1 MQYTHKQSGCSWWSF
16 SRRASHQLTNE
27 APDIIRRNDSAVPT
41 SAKLSAPQDSSLARS
56 RSQVGRSHLRR
67 QVVDAALSSE
77 GGLDHDL
84 VAKDSRERA
93 GHDNIDDVDN
103 NNSDID
109 NSQDP
114 EIGEERQQFP
124 PPQYPISEASGETA
138 TSLVSYRTAP
148 PPFSSLFAS
157 FSSATG
163 QPHDAADQHGQPGS
177 EPGQDHELYDTEL
190 TGGPRERS
198 LPAPAYE
205 PPAGSSSAPTTA
217 YQESLAN
224 ETKRALP
231 QDTKGSSKDDDA
243 EPPPAYEEGYSPLES
258 FSYVMAAAGGASSII
273 TQVQQGGPPINTIG
287 GEHEPCFLELDGLE
301 ENGSADTMAI

>member
-1 MQYTHKQSGCSWWSF
+1 MYQPRTKPPTSSSDG
-16 SRRASHQLTNE
+16 T
-27 APDIIRRNDSAVPT
+27 AVPSPT
-41 SAKLSAPQDSSLARS
+41 SAKLSAPQESSRARS
-56 RSQVGRSHLRR
+56 RSQVGRSHSSL
-67 QVVDAALSSE
+67 QEVVVDSTLIPE

-84 VAKDSRERA
+84 IAKDSRDQVDR
-93 GHDNIDDVDN
+93 DN
-103 NNSDID
+103 NDDID
-109 NSQDP
+109 SDSSGLDNHQDP
-114 EIGEERQQFP
+114 ELQGQHLP

-157 FSSATG
+157 PSSVTD
-163 QPHDAADQHGQPGS
+163 QPHGSADQHTSSGS
-177 EPGQDHELYDTEL
+177 AISQHHKLYHAEERTE
-190 TGGPRERS
+190 GPRERS

-205 PPAGSSSAPTTA
+205 PPAGSSSASTTA
-217 YQESLAN
+217 VQDSLAN

-243 EPPPAYEEGYSPLES
+243 EPPPAYEEGYSPLQS

-287 GEHEPCFLELDGLE
+287 GENQPRVYSEIE
-301 ENGSADTMAI
+301 ERKNLLTQEAIHRCRCRRDYYHGP